1 MVCFPDFIIEF
12 ILLICSI
19 SFTFLDNHNHR
30 HVKNEMAMKKQEID
44 ANFLNQ
50 LSLFQ
55 KAMQA
60 SQQQQQ
66 QQQPQINRSSSKRNM
81 SLIQQVPYNHH
92 NKSTTNGSHNNNN
105 NNHHNRLSLIKPPDR
120 YKPYDL
126 KVRPHNSNNNNNN
139 GSNNESFATQ
149 QIHPT
154 HRISK
159 SHPIVPPLPQSTNI
173 YSNVQQQQQRSSHQ
187 NLKLYNN
194 NHLNNSN
201 NNNNNNNN
209 NNHFERDNENSLIRH
224 PKSKSNR
231 QHSVDMS
238 FKESL
243 TVPEADKNNNTTLNN
258 CNVTITSTSKPAL
271 NGNSNQPL
279 DLGNITIPQIP
290 ASMVDG
296 STDSDA
302 NLVPKNFI
310 DGQFPAGISKF
321 LFFFVCIKFD
331 CYNVIIFFCQHSE
344 LTESESC
351 H

>member
-209 NNHFERDNENSLIRH
+209 NHFERDNENSLIRH